1 MLSIKLLES
10 DNDIITKINKSIA
23 RRLNVLIKRR
33 AKIVQNDIKRLIPSW
48 ISEQPEVISLNSDGT
63 DGSLNAQFGLRPGQ
77 SAIVIADIINA
88 ISESIFVH
96 ITPVSPVNLS
106 GGISF
111 SIQPTDFKNLISL
124 SSGIVVTEKLQQL
137 HWLDWLLTEGDKVII
152 TGYQYV
158 PSDGG
163 RSDGGTM
170 KLGRSFRVEPSYS
183 GTVDDNFVTRAFTG
197 RDKQLATLLS
207 KLLKA

>member
-23 RRLNVLIKRR
+23 RRFNVLIKRR

-48 ISEQPEVISLNSDGT
+48 ISEQPEVISLISDGT

-124 SSGIVVTEKLQQL
+124 SSGIVATEKLQQL
-137 HWLDWLLTEGDKVII
+137 HWLDWLLTEGDRVII
-152 TGYQYV
+152 AGYEYV

-163 RSDGGTM
+163 RSGGGTM
-170 KLGRSFRVEPSYS
+170 KLGRSFRVEPSFS
-183 GTVDDNFVTRAFTG
+183 GTVDDNFVTRAFAG
-197 RDKQLATLLS
+197 RDKQLANLLS

>member
-10 DNDIITKINKSIA
+10 DNDIIKKINKSIA
-23 RRLNVLIKRR
+23 RRFNSLIKRR
-33 AKIVQNDIKRLIPSW
+33 AKIVQNDIKRVIPSW
-48 ISEQPEVISLNSDGT
+48 ISQQPEIISLNSDGVN
-63 DGSLNAQFGLRPGQ
+63 GSLNAQFGLRPGQ
-77 SAIVIADIINA
+77 SAVVVSDIISA
-88 ISESIFVH
+88 ISESISVS
-96 ITPVSPVNLS
+96 ITPISEVNLS

-137 HWLDWLLTEGDKVII
+137 HWLDWLLTEGDQVII

-170 KLGRSFRVEPSYS
+170 KLGRSFRVEPSFS
-183 GTVDDNFVTRAFTG
+183 GTVDDNFVTRVFAG
-197 RDKQLATLLS
+197 RQRQLTTLLS

>member
-23 RRLNVLIKRR
+23 RRFNVLIKRR

-88 ISESIFVH
+88 ISEAIFVH

-124 SSGIVVTEKLQQL
+124 SSGIVATEKLQQL
-137 HWLDWLLTEGDKVII
+137 HWLDWLLTEGDRVII
-152 TGYQYV
+152 AGYEYV

-163 RSDGGTM
+163 RSGGGTM
-170 KLGRSFRVEPSYS
+170 KLGRSFRVEPSFS
-183 GTVDDNFVTRAFTG
+183 GTVDDNFVTRAFAG
-197 RDKQLATLLS
+197 RDKQLANLLS

>member
-23 RRLNVLIKRR
+23 RRFNVLIKRR

-124 SSGIVVTEKLQQL
+124 SSGIVATEKLQQL
-137 HWLDWLLTEGDKVII
+137 HWLDWLLTEGDRVII
-152 TGYQYV
+152 AGYEYV
-158 PSDGG
+158 PSDGV
-163 RSDGGTM
+163 RSGGGTM
-170 KLGRSFRVEPSYS
+170 KLGRSFRVEPSFS
-183 GTVDDNFVTRAFTG
+183 GTVDDNFVTRAFAG
-197 RDKQLATLLS
+197 RDKQLANLLS

>member
-23 RRLNVLIKRR
+23 RRFNVLIKRR

-77 SAIVIADIINA
+77 SAVVIADIINA

-124 SSGIVVTEKLQQL
+124 SSGIVATEKLQQL
-137 HWLDWLLTEGDKVII
+137 HWLDWLLTEGDRVII
-152 TGYQYV
+152 AGYEYV

-163 RSDGGTM
+163 RSGGGTM
-170 KLGRSFRVEPSYS
+170 KLGRSFRVEPSFS
-183 GTVDDNFVTRAFTG
+183 GTVDDNFVTRAFAG
-197 RDKQLATLLS
+197 RDKQLANLLS
-207 KLLKA
+207 KLLKV

>member
-23 RRLNVLIKRR
+23 RRFNVLIKRR

-77 SAIVIADIINA
+77 SAVVIADIINA

-124 SSGIVVTEKLQQL
+124 SSGIVATEKLQQL
-137 HWLDWLLTEGDKVII
+137 HWLDWLLTEGDRVII
-152 TGYQYV
+152 AGYEYV

-163 RSDGGTM
+163 RSGGGTM
-170 KLGRSFRVEPSYS
+170 KLGRSFRVEPSFS
-183 GTVDDNFVTRAFTG
+183 GTVDDNFVTRAFAG
-197 RDKQLATLLS
+197 RDKQLANLLS

>member
-1 MLSIKLLES
+1 MYFISI
-10 DNDIITKINKSIA
+10 
-23 RRLNVLIKRR
+23 
-33 AKIVQNDIKRLIPSW
+33 IVNDIKRVIPSW
-48 ISEQPEVISLNSDGT
+48 ISQQPEIISLNSDGVN
-63 DGSLNAQFGLRPGQ
+63 GSLNAQFGLRPGQ

-124 SSGIVVTEKLQQL
+124 SSGIVATEKLQQL
-137 HWLDWLLTEGDKVII
+137 HWLDWLLTEGDRVII
-152 TGYQYV
+152 AGYEYV

-163 RSDGGTM
+163 RSGGGTM
-170 KLGRSFRVEPSYS
+170 KLGRSFRVEPSFS
-183 GTVDDNFVTRAFTG
+183 GTVDDNFVTRAFAG
-197 RDKQLATLLS
+197 RDKQLANLLS

>member
-207 KLLKA
+207 KLLKE

>member
-23 RRLNVLIKRR
+23 RRFNVLIKRR

-88 ISESIFVH
+88 ISESIFV
-96 ITPVSPVNLS
+96 SPVNLS

-124 SSGIVVTEKLQQL
+124 SSGIVATEKLQQL
-137 HWLDWLLTEGDKVII
+137 HWLDWLLTEGDRVII
-152 TGYQYV
+152 AGYEYV

-163 RSDGGTM
+163 RSGGGTM
-170 KLGRSFRVEPSYS
+170 KLGRSFRVEPSFS
-183 GTVDDNFVTRAFTG
+183 GTVDDNFVTRAFAG
-197 RDKQLATLLS
+197 RDKQLANLLS

>member
-23 RRLNVLIKRR
+23 RRCNVLIKRR

-124 SSGIVVTEKLQQL
+124 SSGIVATEKLQQL
-137 HWLDWLLTEGDKVII
+137 HWLDWLLTEGDRVII
-152 TGYQYV
+152 AGYEYV

-163 RSDGGTM
+163 RSGGGTM
-170 KLGRSFRVEPSYS
+170 KLGRSFRVEPSCS
-183 GTVDDNFVTRAFTG
+183 GTVDDNFVTRAFAG
-197 RDKQLATLLS
+197 RDKQLANLLS

>member
-23 RRLNVLIKRR
+23 RRFNVLIKRR

-124 SSGIVVTEKLQQL
+124 SSGIVATEKLQQL
-137 HWLDWLLTEGDKVII
+137 HWLDWLLTEGDRVII
-152 TGYQYV
+152 AGYEYV

-163 RSDGGTM
+163 RSGGGTM
-170 KLGRSFRVEPSYS
+170 KLGRSFRVEPSFS
-183 GTVDDNFVTRAFTG
+183 GTVDDNFVTRAFAG

>member
-23 RRLNVLIKRR
+23 RRFNVLIKRR
-33 AKIVQNDIKRLIPSW
+33 AKIVQNDIKRVIPSW

-77 SAIVIADIINA
+77 SAVVIADIINA

-124 SSGIVVTEKLQQL
+124 SSGIVATEKLQQL
-137 HWLDWLLTEGDKVII
+137 HWLDWLLTEGDRVII
-152 TGYQYV
+152 AGYEYV

-163 RSDGGTM
+163 RSGGGTM
-170 KLGRSFRVEPSYS
+170 KLGRSFRVEPSFS
-183 GTVDDNFVTRAFTG
+183 GTVDDNFVTRAFAG

>member
-23 RRLNVLIKRR
+23 RRFNVLIKRR

-48 ISEQPEVISLNSDGT
+48 ISEQQEVISLNSDGT

-124 SSGIVVTEKLQQL
+124 SSGIVATEKLQQL
-137 HWLDWLLTEGDKVII
+137 HWLDWLLTEGDRVII
-152 TGYQYV
+152 AGYEYV

-163 RSDGGTM
+163 RSGGGTM
-170 KLGRSFRVEPSYS
+170 KLGRSFRVEPSFS
-183 GTVDDNFVTRAFTG
+183 GTVDDNFVTRAFAG
-197 RDKQLATLLS
+197 RDKQLANLLS

>member
-23 RRLNVLIKRR
+23 RRFNVLIKRR

-124 SSGIVVTEKLQQL
+124 SSGIVATEKLQQL
-137 HWLDWLLTEGDKVII
+137 HWLDWLLTEGDRVII
-152 TGYQYV
+152 AGYEYV

-163 RSDGGTM
+163 RSGGGTM
-170 KLGRSFRVEPSYS
+170 ILGRSFRVEPSFS
-183 GTVDDNFVTRAFTG
+183 GTVDDNFVTRAFAG
-197 RDKQLATLLS
+197 RDKQLANLLS

>member
-23 RRLNVLIKRR
+23 RRFNVLIKRR

-124 SSGIVVTEKLQQL
+124 SSGIVATEKLQQL
-137 HWLDWLLTEGDKVII
+137 HWLDWLLTEGDRVII
-152 TGYQYV
+152 AGYEYV

-163 RSDGGTM
+163 RSGGGTM
-170 KLGRSFRVEPSYS
+170 KLGRSFRVEPSFS
-183 GTVDDNFVTRAFTG
+183 GTVDDNFVTRAFAG
-197 RDKQLATLLS
+197 RDKQLANLLS

>member
-23 RRLNVLIKRR
+23 RRFNVLIKRR

-77 SAIVIADIINA
+77 SAVVIADIINA

-124 SSGIVVTEKLQQL
+124 SSGIVATEKLQQL
-137 HWLDWLLTEGDKVII
+137 HWLDWLLTEGDRVII
-152 TGYQYV
+152 TGYEYV

-163 RSDGGTM
+163 RSGGGTM
-170 KLGRSFRVEPSYS
+170 KLGRSFRVEPSFS
-183 GTVDDNFVTRAFTG
+183 GTVDDNFVTRAFAG
-197 RDKQLATLLS
+197 RDKQLANLLS

>member
-23 RRLNVLIKRR
+23 RRFNVLIKRR
-33 AKIVQNDIKRLIPSW
+33 AKIVQNDIKRLIPSL

-124 SSGIVVTEKLQQL
+124 SSGIVATEKLQQL
-137 HWLDWLLTEGDKVII
+137 HWLDWLLTEGDRVII
-152 TGYQYV
+152 AGYEYV

-163 RSDGGTM
+163 RSGGGTM
-170 KLGRSFRVEPSYS
+170 KLGRSFRVEPSFS
-183 GTVDDNFVTRAFTG
+183 GTVDDNFVTRAFAG
-197 RDKQLATLLS
+197 RDKQLANLLS